1 MHRRGGKKEV
11 FHGNK
16 EVVELI
22 NSVQFDWDKIVET
35 LIDFLNNGAGN
46 MLSSTL
52 TAAKKH
58 YQRSFNICYSF
69 FICNLYFAAE
79 EKAWDT
85 GEKGTVCIR
94 TKRSCGGCGGSLFP
108 YLQHIFK
115 LPDRTVPGGCD
126 SRKHVRIGHDNL
138 PAAVCT
144 ASGNLYRIYRTDTD
158 LWSISWLC
166 GGSIFNLHGRSDEGT
181 YVHRVVSC
189 ASADRREPDL
199 SACGR

>member
-1 MHRRGGKKEV
+1 M
-11 FHGNK
+11 
-16 EVVELI
+16 
-22 NSVQFDWDKIVET
+22 
-35 LIDFLNNGAGN
+35 
-46 MLSSTL
+46 
-52 TAAKKH
+52 
-58 YQRSFNICYSF
+58 
-69 FICNLYFAAE
+69 
-79 EKAWDT
+79 
-85 GEKGTVCIR
+85 
-94 TKRSCGGCGGSLFP
+94 
-108 YLQHIFK
+108 
-115 LPDRTVPGGCD
+115 PGGCD